1 MFTGCDQDGVFG
13 AVFSLT
19 VFRKGVQSGV
29 FTACVQDG
37 VFREVS
43 SLPVFRM
50 VCPEWCV
57 HCLCSGQGVQS
68 AVFIGC
74 VQDGVLPGPAV
85 GQEGSDRGR
94 GEERRV

>member
-1 MFTGCDQDGVFG
+1 MFG

>member
-1 MFTGCDQDGVFG
+1 MFG
-13 AVFSLT
+13 AVCSLT

-29 FTACVQDG
+29 FTACVQDD
-37 VFREVS
+37 VFREVC
-43 SLPVFRM
+43 SLLVLRM
-50 VCPEWCV
+50 MCPEWCV
-57 HCLCSGQGVQS
+57 HCLCSGQGVQV

-85 GQEGSDRGR
+85 GQEGGDRGR